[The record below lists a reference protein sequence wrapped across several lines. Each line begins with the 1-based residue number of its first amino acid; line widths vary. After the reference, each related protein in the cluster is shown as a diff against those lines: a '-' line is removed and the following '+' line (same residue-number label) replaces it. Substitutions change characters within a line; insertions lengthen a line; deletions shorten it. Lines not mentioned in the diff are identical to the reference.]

1 MNELRNNM
9 SYSYLLN
16 LYLPSLKI
24 PSPKLYNII
33 KRLCERVGVH
43 KNLTKSL
50 DFMRLLILI
59 EIYRANKLRK

>member
-43 KNLTKSL
+43 KNLTKKPGFYEVININR
-50 DFMRLLILI
+50 DI
-59 EIYRANKLRK
+59 